1 MQDRSE
7 YIVLSSTCF
16 PPDASIETII
26 AHAAGYGGIELMMRE
41 RAGALRFKTS
51 ASELARLREAVSELA
66 GGVVNVH
73 LELPDSMHLAHVE
86 GDVRSRAAELVTT
99 ALLKAS
105 VLGARS
111 VSVVPAVIG
120 PWPDGDYCEAMQ
132 VVHAALRE
140 LGREAE
146 RSGVAIGVVPAT
158 GGFLLSPFETRQ
170 FIDEVNSPHVGAVL
184 EVEAVR
190 RVGFIEQWVKAL
202 GRRVLAMRGG
212 ARNPLG
218 AVAFDGPHI
227 VTEQFGG
234 LP

>member
-1 MQDRSE
+1 MQDTFAH
-7 YIVLSSTCF
+7 IVLSSACF
-16 PPDASIETII
+16 PPDASIETIV
-26 AHAAGYGGIELMMRE
+26 AHAPGYAGLELVMRE

-51 ASELARLREAVSELA
+51 ASELARLREAASGLTL
-66 GGVVNVH
+66 GIVNVH
-73 LELPDSMHLAHVE
+73 LELPVGVHAAHV
-86 GDVRSRAAELVTT
+86 DARSGAAELIT
-99 ALLKAS
+99 AALRKVS

-111 VSVVPAVIG
+111 MSVVPAVIG

-146 RSGVAIGVVPAT
+146 RAGVAIGVVPAS

-170 FIDEVNSPHVGAVL
+170 FIDEVNSPHVGVVL

-202 GRRVLAMRGG
+202 GRRII
-212 ARNPLG
+212 
-218 AVAFDGPHI
+218 AVR
-227 VTEQFGG
+227 TQSREQLEGVSFAGTIIQIENRAEAS
-234 LP
+234 